1 MQWFIAIKSLL
12 VGHKISLSKKKAVLG
27 VILCIMQPYR
37 RVTFVR
43 KPKKRFLMSVHQ
55 FTPPVQSSD
64 CKRPIQL
71 LSSHS
76 SWCYRSWRLY
86 PQCNGNYSLS
96 LSPAIDCGALTNP
109 DNGRVDTPQGTTF
122 NQVATYSCNS
132 GYELVGNIT
141 RACQA
146 DGMWSG
152 SEPICGKF
160 ITMVVVWEHTNVQ
173 CIERLFCSSLV

>member
-1 MQWFIAIKSLL
+1 MIVDGLFNFCHHIPVDAIDH
-12 VGHKISLSKKKAVLG
+12 GGFTLSV
-27 VILCIMQPYR
+27 M
-37 RVTFVR
+37 VT
-43 KPKKRFLMSVHQ
+43 
-55 FTPPVQSSD
+55 
-64 CKRPIQL
+64 I
-71 LSSHS
+71 
-76 SWCYRSWRLY
+76 
-86 PQCNGNYSLS
+86 LS
-96 LSPAIDCGALTNP
+96 LSPAVDCGALTNP

-132 GYELVGNIT
+132 GYGLVGNMT
-141 RACQA
+141 RTCQA